1 MKKSKKSVFLV
12 SSILGC
18 TALISVGFAAWVI
31 TGSPATKEATGTI
44 QVDTVDNNIVSF
56 VDEQCSWV
64 GSNNQIIFGGR
75 AAEEGDWLVNENL
88 ENLTVT
94 YHFVIENYAALD
106 SVSATITASN
116 GNYASAVSKGY
127 VGELP
132 TYTIEHGDEGFTTV
146 DGQLTQMAYDLEITF
161 SWGTAFGGNNPMDYY
176 NDEGKTAATHGADAE
191 QKLTEL
197 YTLLSDVT
205 YTLTLTATAS
215 TSA

>member
-1 MKKSKKSVFLV
+1 MV

-75 AAEEGDWLVNENL
+75 ATTGGEWLVNETL

-94 YHFVIENYAALD
+94 YHFVIENYTALD

-146 DGQLTQMAYDLEITF
+146 DGQPTQMAYDLKITF
-161 SWGTAFGGNNPMDYY
+161 GGNPMDYY
-176 NDEGKTAATHGADAE
+176 NDGSKTAATHGADAE